1 MVKALAAAR
10 GRGEGERVRGCGR
23 GHFLETGERARMRI
37 EMRIFLQKA
46 IEPISWRLMPTVH
59 LIPMKTSKVESALG
73 KNLLCK
79 VSQDYLYK
87 GF

>member
-1 MVKALAAAR
+1 MSWRGGPIEVINQNGVEMV
-10 GRGEGERVRGCGR
+10 
-23 GHFLETGERARMRI
+23 M
-37 EMRIFLQKA
+37 FLQKA
-46 IEPISWRLMPTVH
+46 IEPISWRLRPTVH

-87 GF
+87 DF